1 MDYNA
6 KIYNLILQRIEFIN
20 QGLPPLIS
28 EDDIIYATNLVNAY
42 EFVGITTEQS
52 IVISNELNRITNNIV
67 PYTSYNQN
75 LFEGFFNLTP

>member
-6 KIYNLILQRIEFIN
+6 KIYALILQRIEFIN

-28 EDDIIYATNLVNAY
+28 DDDIIYASNLVKAY

-52 IVISNELNRITNNIV
+52 VVIENELNRITNNIV
-67 PYTSYNQN
+67 PYPSYTQD
-75 LFEGFFNLTP
+75 LFSGFFNLTA